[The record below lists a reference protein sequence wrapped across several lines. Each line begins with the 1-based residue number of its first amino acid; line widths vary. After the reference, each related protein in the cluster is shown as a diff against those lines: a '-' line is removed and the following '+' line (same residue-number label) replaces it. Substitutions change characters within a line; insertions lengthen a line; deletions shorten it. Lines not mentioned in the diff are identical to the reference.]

1 MGGNISTAQAYIA
14 DITTDENRARGMG
27 LIGAAF
33 GIGFVLG
40 PAMAT
45 ALIHPGFHE
54 MVAQVG
60 LASLAEWMSSNRFAR
75 PGFFAASLSFCSF
88 LMVLCKLPEPM
99 DTTRESGETACRPRR
114 TSPRLWKRPPG
125 KK

>member
-1 MGGNISTAQAYIA
+1 MLISTFGAVISYTIFGLAVSLAVLFLSRIVAGTMGGNISTAQAYIA

-45 ALIHPGFHE
+45 ALIHPVFHE
-54 MVAQVG
+54 MVADRKSTRLNSSHVAISYGVFG
-60 LASLAEWMSSNRFAR
+60 L
-75 PGFFAASLSFCSF
+75 
-88 LMVLCKLPEPM
+88 
-99 DTTRESGETACRPRR
+99 
-114 TSPRLWKRPPG
+114 